1 MTRMK
6 SNQKK
11 TKMDLLNEKFRNVRR
26 GERII
31 ASLAAAVALIIIIA
45 VIVIVKHGSTE
56 ADEDLESGISYIQ
69 ALENK
74 DVSEVENAV
83 KALKKAEKK
92 AAFENGEIDV
102 WQQFDDTVI
111 MGDSRAVGFYV
122 YEFLEQRRVLA
133 AGGDTIRNIS
143 DNIEALKNLN
153 PGNIIL
159 CYGLNDISIGYW
171 NTAEEYLAEM
181 DQMIALLHENL
192 PNAVVYVNS
201 IIPAIDPAFSRA
213 PIWRNIPDWNVEIK
227 KHCEE
232 NNVPYID
239 LTDTLAAH
247 PGLYNEDGIHVPR
260 EFYQYWAID
269 IVTEVN
275 ENE

>member
-133 AGGDTIRNIS
+133 AGGDTIRNIT

-171 NTAEEYLAEM
+171 NTVEEYLAEM

-213 PIWRNIPDWNVEIK
+213 PIWRNIPDWKVEIK

-232 NNVPYID
+232 NNIPYID

>member
-1 MTRMK
+1 MSRMK

-92 AAFENGEIDV
+92 ARKQAKGV
-102 WQQFDDTVI
+102 Q
-111 MGDSRAVGFYV
+111 
-122 YEFLEQRRVLA
+122 
-133 AGGDTIRNIS
+133 
-143 DNIEALKNLN
+143 
-153 PGNIIL
+153 
-159 CYGLNDISIGYW
+159 
-171 NTAEEYLAEM
+171 
-181 DQMIALLHENL
+181 
-192 PNAVVYVNS
+192 
-201 IIPAIDPAFSRA
+201 
-213 PIWRNIPDWNVEIK
+213 
-227 KHCEE
+227 
-232 NNVPYID
+232 
-239 LTDTLAAH
+239 
-247 PGLYNEDGIHVPR
+247 
-260 EFYQYWAID
+260 
-269 IVTEVN
+269 
-275 ENE
+275 

>member
-31 ASLAAAVALIIIIA
+31 ASLAVAVALIIIIA

-133 AGGDTIRNIS
+133 AGGDTIRNIT

>member
-1 MTRMK
+1 MSRMK

-11 TKMDLLNEKFRNVRR
+11 TKMDLLNEKFRNVSR

-31 ASLAAAVALIIIIA
+31 ACLAAAVALVIIIA

-56 ADEDLESGISYIQ
+56 ADKDLESGISYIQ

-133 AGGDTIRNIS
+133 AGGDTIRNIT
-143 DNIEALKNLN
+143 DNIETLKNLN

-171 NTAEEYLAEM
+171 NTVEEYLAEM

-232 NNVPYID
+232 NNIPYID

>member
-1 MTRMK
+1 MSRMK

-31 ASLAAAVALIIIIA
+31 ACLAAAVALVIIIA

-56 ADEDLESGISYIQ
+56 ADKDLESGISYIQ

-133 AGGDTIRNIS
+133 AGGDTIRNIT

-171 NTAEEYLAEM
+171 NTVEEYLAEM

-232 NNVPYID
+232 NNIPYID

-247 PGLYNEDGIHVPR
+247 PGLYNEDGIHVSR

>member
-1 MTRMK
+1 MSRMK

-31 ASLAAAVALIIIIA
+31 ACLAAAVALVIIIA

-56 ADEDLESGISYIQ
+56 ADKDLESGISYIQ

-133 AGGDTIRNIS
+133 AGGDTIRNIT
-143 DNIEALKNLN
+143 DNIETLKNLN

-171 NTAEEYLAEM
+171 NTVEEYLAEM

-232 NNVPYID
+232 NNIPYID

>member
-1 MTRMK
+1 MSRMK

-31 ASLAAAVALIIIIA
+31 ACLAAAVALVIIIA

-56 ADEDLESGISYIQ
+56 ADKDLESGISYIQ

-133 AGGDTIRNIS
+133 AGGDTIRNITY
-143 DNIEALKNLN
+143 NIEALKNLN

-171 NTAEEYLAEM
+171 NTVEEFLAEM

-232 NNVPYID
+232 NNIPYID

>member
-1 MTRMK
+1 M
-6 SNQKK
+6 
-11 TKMDLLNEKFRNVRR
+11 
-26 GERII
+26 
-31 ASLAAAVALIIIIA
+31 
-45 VIVIVKHGSTE
+45 
-56 ADEDLESGISYIQ
+56 
-69 ALENK
+69 
-74 DVSEVENAV
+74 
-83 KALKKAEKK
+83 
-92 AAFENGEIDV
+92 
-102 WQQFDDTVI
+102 
-111 MGDSRAVGFYV
+111 
-122 YEFLEQRRVLA
+122 EQRRVLA
-133 AGGDTIRNIS
+133 AGGDTIRNIT

-171 NTAEEYLAEM
+171 NTVEEYLAEM

-232 NNVPYID
+232 NNIPYID

>member
-133 AGGDTIRNIS
+133 AGGDTIRNIT

>member
-1 MTRMK
+1 MSRMK

-11 TKMDLLNEKFRNVRR
+11 TKMDLLNKKFRNVRR

-31 ASLAAAVALIIIIA
+31 ACLAAAVALVIIIA

-56 ADEDLESGISYIQ
+56 ADKDLESGISYIQ

-133 AGGDTIRNIS
+133 AGGDTIRNIT

-171 NTAEEYLAEM
+171 NTVEEYLAEM

-232 NNVPYID
+232 NNIPYID

>member
-171 NTAEEYLAEM
+171 NTVEEYLAEM